1 MKIQKL
7 NKNWSAEP
15 SVLLE
20 TIKLTDDGIEVNFLL
35 NSLPYEYIEEG
46 EKGKLEFYD
55 VYAYRKAASNSEEIT
70 KRQIPF
76 KADLIPLGDFY
87 ELLDSK
93 WKTDFSEDKIIVDES
108 KKTSK
113 LRHFLFFLKDS
124 TFECLASDYSY
135 TYNIEIYDILETKY
149 PKGYLNHY
157 LAMFAAN
164 IGKPSKENY
173 RMFTDLYIQLE
184 GKKEFIDLKAELERI
199 KKNDDVFLY
208 LKFANR
214 YELEGFG
221 MNQLKE
227 MMKEIETYKV

>member
-15 SVLLE
+15 SVPLE
-20 TIKLTDDGIEVNFLL
+20 TIKRTDDGIEVNFLL

-55 VYAYRKAASNSEEIT
+55 VYAYRKTASNLEEIS
-70 KRQIPF
+70 KRKIPL
-76 KADLIPLGDFY
+76 KVDQIPLGDFY

-93 WKTDFSEDKIIVDES
+93 WKTDFPTDKIVVDES

-135 TYNIEIYDILETKY
+135 RYNIEIDDLLETKY

-157 LAMFAAN
+157 LALFAAN

-184 GKKEFIDLKAELERI
+184 GKKEFIDLKTELERV
-199 KKNDDVFLY
+199 KKNDDLYLY

-214 YELEGFG
+214 FELENFG
-221 MNQLKE
+221 MTQWKE
-227 MMKEIETYKV
+227 MIKEIETFKI

>member
-15 SVLLE
+15 SIPLE
-20 TIKLTDDGIEVNFLL
+20 SIIRTDDGIEVNFLL

-55 VYAYRKAASNSEEIT
+55 VYAYRKRASNVEEIS
-70 KRQIPF
+70 KRKIPLKVDQIPY
-76 KADLIPLGDFY
+76 GDFY
-87 ELLDSK
+87 ELTDSK
-93 WKTDFSEDKIIVDES
+93 WKTDFPEDKIIVDES

-113 LRHFLFFLKDS
+113 LKHFLFFLNDS

-135 TYNIEIYDILETKY
+135 TYKIEIDDILETKY

-199 KKNDDVFLY
+199 KKNDDLFLY

-221 MNQLKE
+221 MNQWKE
-227 MMKEIETYKV
+227 MIKEIESFKI

>member
-15 SVLLE
+15 SVPPE
-20 TIKLTDDGIEVNFLL
+20 TIKQTDDGIEVNFVL
-35 NSLPYEYIEEG
+35 NSLPYEYIEDG

-55 VYAYRKAASNSEEIT
+55 VFAYRKAASNSEEIS
-70 KRQIPF
+70 KRKIPL
-76 KADLIPLGDFY
+76 KVDQIPLGDFY

-93 WKTDFSEDKIIVDES
+93 WKTDFPTDKIIVDET

-113 LRHFLFFLKDS
+113 HRHFIFFLKDA
-124 TFECLASDYSY
+124 TFECLASDFSY
-135 TYNIEIYDILETKY
+135 RYNIEIDDILETKY

-157 LAMFAAN
+157 LALFAAN

-199 KKNDDVFLY
+199 KKNDDLFLY
-208 LKFANR
+208 LKLANR
-214 YELEGFG
+214 FELENFG
-221 MNQLKE
+221 MTQWKE
-227 MMKEIETYKV
+227 MIKEIEIFK

>member
-7 NKNWSAEP
+7 NKNWSSEP
-15 SVLLE
+15 SIPLE
-20 TIKLTDDGIEVNFLL
+20 SIERTDDGIEVNFVL

-46 EKGKLEFYD
+46 EKGKLEFYN
-55 VYAYRKAASNSEEIT
+55 VYAYRKAASNSEEIS
-70 KRQIPF
+70 KRKIPL
-76 KADLIPLGDFY
+76 KVDQIPLGDFY

-93 WKTDFSEDKIIVDES
+93 WKTDFPTDKIIVDET

-113 LRHFLFFLKDS
+113 LRHFIFFLKDA
-124 TFECLASDYSY
+124 TFECLASDYNY
-135 TYNIEIYDILETKY
+135 TYNIEIDDILETKY

-157 LAMFAAN
+157 LALFAAN

-199 KKNDDVFLY
+199 KKNDDLFLY

-214 YELEGFG
+214 FDLENFG
-221 MNQLKE
+221 MTQWKE
-227 MMKEIETYKV
+227 MIKEIEIFK

>member
-15 SVLLE
+15 SFPLE
-20 TIKLTDDGIEVNFLL
+20 TITRTDDGIEVNFEL

-46 EKGKLEFYD
+46 EKGKIEFYE
-55 VYAYRKAASNSEEIT
+55 VYAYRKAAPNLEEIS
-70 KRQIPF
+70 KRKIPLKVDQIPF
-76 KADLIPLGDFY
+76 GDFY

-93 WKTDFSEDKIIVDES
+93 WKTDFPSDKIIVDET

-113 LRHFLFFLKDS
+113 LRHFLFFLKDT

-135 TYNIEIYDILETKY
+135 TYNIEIDDILEAKY

-157 LAMFAAN
+157 LSMFAAN
-164 IGKPSKENY
+164 IGKSSKENY

-199 KKNDDVFLY
+199 KKNDDLFLY

-214 YELEGFG
+214 FELEGFG

-227 MMKEIETYKV
+227 MIKEIESYKV

>member
-20 TIKLTDDGIEVNFLL
+20 SIKRTDDGIEVNFVL

-55 VYAYRKAASNSEEIT
+55 VYAYRNGPSNSEEIS
-70 KRQIPF
+70 KR
-76 KADLIPLGDFY
+76 KIPLKVDQIANGDFY

-93 WKTDFSEDKIIVDES
+93 WKTDFPTDKIIVDET

-135 TYNIEIYDILETKY
+135 SYNIEIDDILETKY

-199 KKNDDVFLY
+199 KKNDDLFLY

-214 YELEGFG
+214 FDLENFG
-221 MNQLKE
+221 MTQWKE
-227 MMKEIETYKV
+227 MIKEIESYKV

>member
-1 MKIQKL
+1 MKFKKL
-7 NKNWSAEP
+7 NKNWNADPSATQE
-15 SVLLE
+15 SIIQSE
-20 TIKLTDDGIEVNFLL
+20 EGIELHFNL
-35 NSLPYEYIEEG
+35 NSFLFEHIEEG

-55 VYAYRKAASNSEEIT
+55 VYAYRNGPSNSEEIS
-70 KRQIPF
+70 KRKIPLKVDQIPN
-76 KADLIPLGDFY
+76 GDFY

-93 WKTDFSEDKIIVDES
+93 WKTDFPSDKIIVDET
-108 KKTSK
+108 KKTIK
-113 LRHFLFFLKDS
+113 LRHFLFFLKDT

-135 TYNIEIYDILETKY
+135 TYNIEIDDILEEKY

-157 LAMFAAN
+157 LSMFAAN

-199 KKNDDVFLY
+199 KKNDDLFLY

-214 YELEGFG
+214 FDLEGFG

-227 MMKEIETYKV
+227 MIKEIEIFK